1 MPYQK
6 ACKKHVLLQGMRKL
20 VLLIVIGTLLG
31 GCKSVKNA
39 AKPANLNMFSMK
51 ALAKQNEETRPKNQ
65 MVYARM
71 TARYETEDQLQNL
84 VIKMRM
90 QQDSVIWMS
99 ASVLGIQV
107 AKIMLTP
114 TEVNFY
120 EKLGKS
126 YYHGDYSPVEKFL
139 GVKIDF
145 EEIQRLLLGMPVR
158 PLTEFKL
165 NQTKDE
171 KYYKLNPDGDYNGYL
186 FYFLLNPNNF
196 KLVSEQVYA
205 ATDNKL
211 LAEVHYLGEIE
222 VEKSIWPSSIKFKA
236 LDDKENEVNLTIEY
250 KRIESRKRM
259 SFPYRVPARY
269 KQIKY

>member
-6 ACKKHVLLQGMRKL
+6 ACKKRVLLQGMRKL
-20 VLLIVIGTLLG
+20 ILLIVIGMLLG
-31 GCKSVKNA
+31 SCRSVKNA

-51 ALAKQNEETRPKNQ
+51 ALAKQNEETRPENQ

-71 TARYETEDQLQNL
+71 TARYETENQLQNL

-99 ASVLGIQV
+99 ATVLGIQV

-114 TEVNFY
+114 KEVHFY
-120 EKLGKS
+120 EKLGKT
-126 YYHGDYSPVEKFL
+126 YYQGDYSPVEKFL
-139 GVKIDF
+139 GVHISFD
-145 EEIQRLLLGMPVR
+145 EIQRLLLGMPVR

-171 KYYKLNPDGDYNGYL
+171 KYYKLNPEGDYNGYL

-196 KLVSEQVYA
+196 KLVTEQVYA
-205 ATDNKL
+205 VSDQKL
-211 LAEVHYLGEIE
+211 KAEVNYVGSLE
-222 VEKSIWPSSIKFKA
+222 VEKSIWPNTINFNA
-236 LDDKENEVNLTIEY
+236 FDDKDKQLNLKIEY
-250 KRIESRKRM
+250 KRIESRKRL

-269 KQIKY
+269 TQIRY